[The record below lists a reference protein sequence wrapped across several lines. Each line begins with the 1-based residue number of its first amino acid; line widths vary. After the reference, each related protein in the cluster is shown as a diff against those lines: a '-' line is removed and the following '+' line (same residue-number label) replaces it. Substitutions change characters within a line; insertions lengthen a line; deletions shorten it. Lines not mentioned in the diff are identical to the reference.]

1 MQFLT
6 ALKQWVAKAAAFRM
20 LGGSETYNL
29 KLNGDHAVFA
39 LAVELGGLKFRFFI
53 GRIGPYLCVT
63 SRRELMEE
71 LAKAEAE
78 AKGRP
83 AAEGPAGN
91 AMIRLHPEN
100 WDRVLPGTAAKL
112 GRGGAAD
119 VRGQPATLTN
129 VARGWHDRPCAIRN
143 APWTTCCWSGPAPV
157 RYGSAELSGW
167 WQLHALGRR
176 PPLQAQR
183 SRRPDQAT
191 PAGRARPAEHDG
203 PGHGLGPWSNCDAQ
217 FRRGRTP
224 GPGDRGPQM
233 RRTLASLLGFVAGR
247 GFAFFGEVAR
257 RPEQAP
263 RDQVEVAGVGDG
275 LVVVAE
281 GGGEDAG
288 LAAVGVGPGDDASA
302 PSPCRPCP

>member
-1 MQFLT
+1 MQLLT

-91 AMIRLHPEN
+91 AMIRLHPKN
-100 WDRVLPGTAAKL
+100 WDRVLPGLRLSSAEAERRTCVDNL
-112 GRGGAAD
+112 T
-119 VRGQPATLTN
+119 TLTN
-129 VARGWHDRPCAIRN
+129 VARGWDDRPAAR
-143 APWTTCCWSGPAPV
+143 SGTPRGRRAAGADRTPV

-176 PPLQAQR
+176 PPLAVQR
-183 SRRPDQAT
+183 SRQPGQGHSSRPHR
-191 PAGRARPAEHDG
+191 PAGSTTGARS
-203 PGHGLGPWSNCDAQ
+203 W
-217 FRRGRTP
+217 
-224 GPGDRGPQM
+224 
-233 RRTLASLLGFVAGR
+233 
-247 GFAFFGEVAR
+247 AR
-257 RPEQAP
+257 SM
-263 RDQVEVAGVGDG
+263 V
-275 LVVVAE
+275 
-281 GGGEDAG
+281 
-288 LAAVGVGPGDDASA
+288 
-302 PSPCRPCP
+302 